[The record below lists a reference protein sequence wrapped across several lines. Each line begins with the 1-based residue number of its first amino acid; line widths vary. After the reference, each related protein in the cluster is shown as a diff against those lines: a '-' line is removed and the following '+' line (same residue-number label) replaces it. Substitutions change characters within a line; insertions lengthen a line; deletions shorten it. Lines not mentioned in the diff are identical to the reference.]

1 MNFYWGGFDMADN
14 AAGGLWANV
23 FRIMT
28 IVITVV
34 VTNRPAL
41 LSWFAGQPR
50 LQRA

>member
-28 IVITVV
+28 IAFTVI
-34 VTNRPAL
+34 VTTRL
-41 LSWFAGQPR
+41 LLLRRFEGEPQV
-50 LQRA
+50 QRV